1 MKLDDLIADG
11 IEITLDERL
20 SQYTANLKKHHF
32 SAAYK
37 IRRYQTIRTSSKAQ
51 KISGKFSVRHMKYVL
66 LAVILAAFLLT
77 GFSIWYSI
85 SSFTFNV
92 HSDHSVTYIS
102 RTLEDKEK
110 IESIYGLPSDTGF
123 SLTERQSN
131 DEDVVSIYQSGDK
144 LVTLCQMAN
153 DDVLNL
159 NTEYSSPEEVKI
171 NDCNGIFISEND
183 GNCGVVWIM
192 DGYLFMLNGKIDK
205 ISLIELA
212 ETTKLVKDVEN
223 P

>member
-51 KISGKFSVRHMKYVL
+51 KISGKFSVRRMRYVL

-77 GFSIWYSI
+77 GFSVWYSVGR
-85 SSFTFNV
+85 FTFNA

-102 RTLEDKEK
+102 KTPGDKTK
-110 IESIYGLPSDTGF
+110 IESVYGLPYETGF
-123 SLTERQSN
+123 SLTERQS
-131 DEDVVSIYQSGDK
+131 DDVDVISIYLSGEEK
-144 LVTLCQMAN
+144 VTLWQTIIGDIHN
-153 DDVLNL
+153 F
-159 NTEYSSPEEVKI
+159 NTEYGTPEEVNI
-171 NDCNGIFISEND
+171 NGCNGVFIPENN
-183 GNCGVVWIM
+183 GECAVVWTM
-192 DGYLFMLNGKIDK
+192 DGYLFTLNGNINKM
-205 ISLIELA
+205 SLLNLA
-212 ETTKLVKDVEN
+212 KATNLEK
-223 P
+223 